1 MSLKTEIALTND
13 PKVREKKKIQNY
25 VKKEGKYISGLDYFH
40 KKNKQT
46 HKKKTIRFLRNVCI
60 LYHASPLLSANKN
73 DTGNCA
79 LPHIMGGENIH

>member
-46 HKKKTIRFLRNVCI
+46 HKKKN
-60 LYHASPLLSANKN
+60 N
-73 DTGNCA
+73 
-79 LPHIMGGENIH
+79 